1 MKQRIKR
8 VVGGSI
14 GMVLFFLGMAAMDS
28 EDLLM
33 PICALFSG
41 LLLLMVCSVGNED
54 EKEDS
59 DYRRDSAV
67 VDFKSDRKRRR

>member
-14 GMVLFFLGMAAMDS
+14 GMMLFFLGMAAMDS
-28 EDLLM
+28 EDLLI
-33 PICALFSG
+33 PICALFSE
-41 LLLLMVCSVGNED
+41 LLLLMVCSVGSED

-59 DYRRDSAV
+59 DYRRDSVV